1 MDKGFMIGAAT
12 AAHQVE
18 GNNIHSDYWV
28 MEHLKYSDFVEPSG
42 DACDHYNRYE
52 EDIRLLADAGCNA
65 YRFGIEWARIEP
77 KEGCFDEKEI
87 EHYRKVLRF
96 CYEMGITPIVTLQHF
111 SSPAWL
117 ISKGGWGKRYV
128 VSAFARYAKKIAEE
142 LGDLT
147 PYVATINEANMGLQ
161 LQKVIDD
168 MMKAGKKKEGGV
180 QVGQNTGLD
189 LKAIVFGMFEKGRA
203 FKCSPFGVNTFLMPR
218 NEKKEMIVMDAH
230 RAAVKAI
237 KAVNPEIKVGLTLSL
252 FDYQAAPG
260 GEEATARLWHED
272 FGWYLPYIKEDDF
285 LGVQNYSR
293 KIVDADG
300 AREPDSGAPVTQ
312 MGYEDYPAAIGNVLR
327 KVARDFP
334 GELVVTENGIGTND
348 DARRCEFIKE
358 AFSGVMAAREAGVHV
373 TGYLH
378 WSLLDNFEWQ
388 AGYAKTFGLIAVD
401 RKTQI
406 RYPKQSLS
414 VLGALNRKEC

>member
-1 MDKGFMIGAAT
+1 
-12 AAHQVE
+12 
-18 GNNIHSDYWV
+18 
-28 MEHLKYSDFVEPSG
+28 
-42 DACDHYNRYE
+42 
-52 EDIRLLADAGCNA
+52 
-65 YRFGIEWARIEP
+65 
-77 KEGCFDEKEI
+77 
-87 EHYRKVLRF
+87 
-96 CYEMGITPIVTLQHF
+96 
-111 SSPAWL
+111 
-117 ISKGGWGKRYV
+117 
-128 VSAFARYAKKIAEE
+128 
-142 LGDLT
+142 
-147 PYVATINEANMGLQ
+147 
-161 LQKVIDD
+161 
-168 MMKAGKKKEGGV
+168 
-180 QVGQNTGLD
+180 
-189 LKAIVFGMFEKGRA
+189 
-203 FKCSPFGVNTFLMPR
+203 
-218 NEKKEMIVMDAH
+218 MDAH

-300 AREPDSGAPVTQ
+300 AREPEVGAPVTQ